1 MNKGQ
6 VAVIVSMSW
15 VVWLSS
21 LSTTEAELA
30 DEMIQAAG
38 VSGGLIVHIGCSDPE
53 FLVSLRQNDALLVHA
68 LDTDAEKVAT
78 ARKAIKAQGLY
89 GRISVDT
96 FDGTN
101 LPYAENLVNL
111 VVVDTRCEMRDTGSE
126 ILRVL
131 TPRGVAIVRERG
143 NEGWL
148 SCIPHPAERIP
159 HPVSRIG
166 NRFAMFAKPASA
178 EIDEWTHYLYDS
190 TGNAASRDRLV
201 GPPRSMRWV
210 AAPLWPRSHE
220 YTPSISALVTSGGRI
235 FYIMDEGVRG
245 LFDSRFPEK
254 WAVIARDAFNGL
266 LLWKRPFSDWGPS
279 QWKASGHWSTPM
291 SLPRRL
297 VCTDDRLYVT
307 LGYRAP
313 VTVLDAR
320 TGDIVRVL
328 EGTQNADEI
337 ILDDA
342 VLLARSCKNV
352 PDYPK
357 GATAWDVTTRGKRTT
372 DTWPLAPAVPGD
384 ETIVAVHTKTGNVQW
399 EQTEKRIVTLSLAA
413 SKGRVCYHT
422 FEELVCLDL
431 ASGKELW
438 REEGQPWP
446 DLVGTG
452 VTLVM
457 YEDVILTTSSEG
469 LVARSAETGKQLWR
483 GPRIPRV
490 APRQPADLMVA
501 NGLVW
506 SSLTPEMPM
515 GTVPKQRMEAPR
527 VTGQKVLGFDP
538 VTGEVRRSVDIGHM
552 MSEGHHVR
560 CYRSKATQEYLLW
573 PKRGVEFVDIAEG
586 NGHMRCDWTR
596 GECSYGVMPAN
607 GLLYVP
613 PHPCVCYT
621 GVALNGF
628 NALAAKLPETSD
640 ANGVEP
646 KRLIEGPAYGS
657 VSAPPHSTHAWPTY
671 RGDATRS
678 GAADCAVPHDAS
690 LLWKVSVGGRLTQPV
705 VSSGKLFLAS
715 VNEHAIHC
723 LAQKDGRRLWTFT
736 AGGRVD
742 SPPTLYR
749 GLVLFGCR
757 DGWVYCVQ
765 ASDGELM
772 WRFRAAPAERR
783 IVAFGQLESPWGVHG
798 SVLIEHGTVYFAAGR
813 SSFLDGGVGLYGL
826 DPETGAVR
834 HHSHLDGPWPDITK
848 DRGQPYHMEGAK
860 PDILVSDGKYLYMF
874 HNKFDLELNQVETKP
889 RGAGGDRV
897 TGLRLTTTSGLLD
910 DTWHDRFYWFH
921 NKLWPGS
928 HFATRGP
935 KSGQILVFDEKTT
948 YGQRAF
954 SVRERLSPKF
964 TPGRQGYLLFA
975 DHADTEALVPGN
987 RSGRGTEYK
996 PDKPPKWST
1005 HVPVRATAMVL
1016 TPNTLFLA
1024 GLPDAVPEEDPYAA
1038 LEGRLG
1044 AALWAVSTEDGSKL
1058 AEQHLDSTPVF
1069 DGMIAAD
1076 GMLYISTADGDLL
1089 CFGAQP

>member
-1 MNKGQ
+1 L
-6 VAVIVSMSW
+6 AEEIVRASGM
-15 VVWLSS
+15 
-21 LSTTEAELA
+21 
-30 DEMIQAAG
+30 
-38 VSGGLIVHIGCSDPE
+38 SGGLIVQIGCDDPD
-53 FLVSLRQNDALLVHA
+53 FLVALGKDHTVLVHA
-68 LDTDAEKVAT
+68 LDTGTEDVSK
-78 ARKAIKAQGLY
+78 ARETIKARGLY
-89 GRISVDT
+89 GRISVDA
-96 FDGTN
+96 FDGSK

-111 VVVDTRCEMRDTGSE
+111 VVIRDTGCGIRDAE
-126 ILRVL
+126 IMRVL
-131 TPRGVAIVRERG
+131 APGGVALVPAISDQRSAFNREEVKIGGRV
-143 NEGWL
+143 WL
-148 SCIPHPAERIP
+148 KLVKPR
-159 HPVSRIG
+159 PV
-166 NRFAMFAKPASA
+166 

-190 TGNAASRDRLV
+190 TGNAASSDRHV

-220 YTPSISALVTSGGRI
+220 YTPSISALVSSGDRV
-235 FYIMDEGVRG
+235 FYVMDEGVRG
-245 LFDSRFPEK
+245 MFDGRFPEK

-297 VCTDDRLYVT
+297 VSTDDRVYVT

-320 TGDIVRVL
+320 TGDAIRVM

-337 ILDDA
+337 ILNDG
-342 VLLARSCKNV
+342 VLLARCSKKI

-357 GATAWDVTTRGKRTT
+357 GATAWDVTVRRKQTT
-372 DTWPLAPAVPGD
+372 DTWPLAPAAPGD
-384 ETIVAVHTKTGNVQW
+384 ETIVAVHIERGEVLWKQP
-399 EQTEKRIVTLSLAA
+399 EKRLVTLSLAA

-422 FEELVCLDL
+422 FQEIVCLDL
-431 ASGKELW
+431 ATGKELW
-438 REEGQPWP
+438 REESRPWP

-457 YEDVILTTSSEG
+457 YEDVVLTTSSEG
-469 LVARSAETGKQLWR
+469 LVARSVETGKQLWH

-490 APRQPADLMVA
+490 APRQPADLLVA
-501 NGLVW
+501 RGLVW

-527 VTGQKVLGFDP
+527 VTGKTVLGFDP
-538 VTGEVRRSVDIGHM
+538 MTGEVRESVDIGHM

-560 CYRSKATQEYLLW
+560 CYRSKASQTHLLW

-586 NGHMRCDWTR
+586 KGHMRCDWTR

-628 NALAAKLPETSD
+628 NALAAEFPEASD
-640 ANGVEP
+640 SSGHIP
-646 KRLIEGPAYGS
+646 KPTRLKKGPAYEDIS
-657 VSAPPHSTHAWPTY
+657 SIHQVPPATRHSPPAWPAY
-671 RGDATRS
+671 RGDAARS
-678 GAADCAVPHDAS
+678 GAADCVVPREVS
-690 LLWKVSVGGRLTQPV
+690 LLWQVSVGGRLTQPV
-705 VSSGKLFLAS
+705 VSNGRLYVAS
-715 VNEHAIHC
+715 ANEHSIHC
-723 LAQKDGRRLWTFT
+723 LDQNDGRRSWTFT
-736 AGGRVD
+736 AGGRID
-742 SPPTLYR
+742 SPPTLFG
-749 GLVLFGCR
+749 GLVMFGCR
-757 DGWVYCVQ
+757 DGWVYCLR
-765 ASDGELM
+765 ASNGVLG

-798 SVLIEHGTVYFAAGR
+798 SVLVENSTVYFAAGR
-813 SSFLDGGVGLYGL
+813 SSFLDGGIDLYGL
-826 DPETGAVR
+826 DPIAGEVR
-834 HHSHLDGPWPDITK
+834 HHTHLEGPWPDITK

-860 PDILVSDGKYLYMF
+860 PDILVSDGKHLYMF
-874 HNKFDLELNQVETKP
+874 HNKFDLELNQIKTAP

-975 DHADTEALVPGN
+975 DHRDTEALVPGN

-1005 HVPVRATAMVL
+1005 HVPVRATAMIL

-1024 GLPDAVPEEDPYAA
+1024 GPPDVVPEQDPYAA
-1038 LEGRLG
+1038 FEGRMG
-1044 AALWAVSTEDGSKL
+1044 AVLWAVSTEDGSKL
-1058 AEQHLDSTPVF
+1058 AEQRLDSPPVF

-1076 GMLYISTADGDLL
+1076 EMLYISTADGSLL
-1089 CFGAQP
+1089 CLGTKP

>member
-1 MNKGQ
+1 MNSKRLAGI
-6 VAVIVSMSW
+6 VAVSW
-15 VVWLSS
+15 LVWLSS
-21 LSTTEAELA
+21 LATVKAELA
-30 DEMIQAAG
+30 DEIIQAAG
-38 VSGGLIVHIGCSDPE
+38 LRGGLIVQVGCSDPE
-53 FLVSLRQNDALLVHA
+53 FLASLRQNDAFLVHA
-68 LDTDAEKVAT
+68 LDTDAEIVSK
-78 ARKAIKAQGLY
+78 AREAIKARGLY
-89 GRISVDT
+89 GPISVDT
-96 FDGTN
+96 FDGKN

-111 VVVDTRCEMRDTGSE
+111 VVVRDAGCGIREEE
-126 ILRVL
+126 ITRVL
-131 TPRGVAIVRERG
+131 APGSVALV
-143 NEGWL
+143 
-148 SCIPHPAERIP
+148 
-159 HPVSRIG
+159 PVSNDRRSGISREEVRIG
-166 NRFAMFAKPASA
+166 GRVWLKLVKHCPE
-178 EIDEWTHYLYDS
+178 EIDQWTHYLYDS

-220 YTPSISALVTSGGRI
+220 YTPSISAMVTSGGRI

-297 VCTDDRLYVT
+297 VCTDDRVYVT

-313 VTVLDAR
+313 VAILDAR
-320 TGDIVRVL
+320 TGDNIRVL
-328 EGTQNADEI
+328 EETQNADEI
-337 ILDDA
+337 ILNDT
-342 VLLARSCKNV
+342 VLLARCSKNV

-357 GATAWDVTTRGKRTT
+357 GATAWDVTVRGKRTT
-372 DTWPLAPAVPGD
+372 ETWPLAPAVPGD
-384 ETIVAVHTKTGNVQW
+384 ETIVAVDTETGKVLW
-399 EQTEKRIVTLSLAA
+399 EQTEKRIVTLSMAA
-413 SKGRVCYHT
+413 CKGKVCYHT

-438 REEGQPWP
+438 RDDSQPWP

-452 VTLVM
+452 VTLLM
-457 YEDVILTTSSEG
+457 YEDVVLMTSSEG
-469 LVARSAETGKQLWR
+469 LVARSAETGEQLWR

-501 NGLVW
+501 SGLVW

-527 VTGQKVLGFDP
+527 VTGKKVLGFDP
-538 VTGEVRRSVDIGHM
+538 TTGEVKRSVDIGHM

-560 CYRSKATQEYLLW
+560 CYRSKATQQYLLW

-586 NGHMRCDWTR
+586 KGHMRCDWTR

-628 NALAAKLPETSD
+628 NALAAELPTASGANARNSET
-640 ANGVEP
+640 
-646 KRLIEGPAYGS
+646 KRLEKGPAYES
-657 VSAPPHSTHAWPTY
+657 VVSTRLLPTFHLTPAWSTY
-671 RGDATRS
+671 RRDAARS
-678 GAADCAVPHDAS
+678 GAADCFVPHDVN
-690 LLWKVSVGGRLTQPV
+690 LIWRLNVGGRLTQPV
-705 VSSGKLFLAS
+705 VASGKLFLAS

-736 AGGRVD
+736 AGGKID

-749 GLVLFGCR
+749 GLVVFGCR
-757 DGWVYCVQ
+757 DGWVYCLR
-765 ASDGELM
+765 ASDGELV

-798 SVLIEHGTVYFAAGR
+798 SVLVENDTVYFGAGR
-813 SSFLDGGVGLYGL
+813 SSFLDGGIDLYGL

-834 HHSHLDGPWPDITK
+834 YHTHLDGPWPDINE

-860 PDILVSDGKYLYMF
+860 TDVLVSDGKHLYMF
-874 HNKFDLELNQVETKP
+874 HNKFDLELNQIATKP

-897 TGLRLTTTSGLLD
+897 TGLHLTATSGLLD

-935 KSGQILVFDEKTT
+935 KSGQILVFDDKAT

-975 DHADTEALVPGN
+975 DHCETEALVPGN

-996 PDKPPKWST
+996 PNKPPKWST

-1038 LEGRLG
+1038 LEGRMG

-1058 AEQHLDSTPVF
+1058 AEQHLDSVPVF
-1069 DGMIAAD
+1069 DGMIAAN
-1076 GMLYISTADGDLL
+1076 GMLFISTKDGDLL
-1089 CFGAQP
+1089 CLGAGP